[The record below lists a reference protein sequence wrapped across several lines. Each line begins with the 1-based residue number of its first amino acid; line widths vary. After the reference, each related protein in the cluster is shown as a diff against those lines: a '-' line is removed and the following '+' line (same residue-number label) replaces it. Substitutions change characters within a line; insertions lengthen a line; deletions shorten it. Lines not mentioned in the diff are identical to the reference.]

1 MTKLL
6 FFWRELSSTFWFIP
20 VLIVAATVLLAMFLL
35 HLDSSFEPSQ
45 DGLGR
50 YLFIASTDSARSVL
64 STISGAMIG
73 VAGTVFSMTL
83 VVLTMASSQF
93 GSRLIKNFMYVRLNQ
108 VVLGT
113 YISTYLYCLLIL
125 NTVKETEATAYIPSL
140 SILVALLAAIG
151 NILLLI
157 VFIHRIASSIQAE
170 SVIKDISAT
179 IEHNVRTL
187 FPDAMTEDESSA
199 PLLDKKAVASLYEHK
214 QVVAAP
220 DNGYLQYVDQ
230 DRLLNLARQAE
241 GVVQL
246 HRRSGHY
253 LVAGMPMAVLYT
265 SEGVEEAVLDKIE
278 QQFIIGRARTSQQD
292 IEFSLHQMVEI
303 ASRALSPGV
312 NDPYTAIACIDSLTA
327 TMCHLAQQAFPP
339 TAIRDE
345 KNDLRLLVSAISY
358 EDVLDTA
365 FHQIR
370 QFSSGSPAVMI
381 RLMEA
386 LVNIYSFT
394 KQPNHQAAVIKHA
407 QMVFRAGEQSIKEPN
422 DLADLREAGES
433 LLGKRA

>member
-1 MTKLL
+1 MKKLL

-64 STISGAMIG
+64 STISAAMIG

-140 SILVALLAAIG
+140 SILVALLAAVG

-187 FPDAMTEDESSA
+187 FPDVMAEDESSE
-199 PLLDKKAVASLYEHK
+199 PLLKKETVASLYEHK
-214 QVVAAP
+214 QVVEAP
-220 DNGYLQYVDQ
+220 ENGYLQYVDK
-230 DRLLNLARQAE
+230 DRLLSLAKQAE
-241 GVVQL
+241 GVIQL
-246 HRRSGHY
+246 YKRSGHY
-253 LVAGMPMAVLYT
+253 LVAGMPLAEIYT
-265 SEGVEEAVLDKIE
+265 SQAVEELVIGRIQ

-292 IEFSLHQMVEI
+292 IEFSIHQMVEI

-345 KNDLRLLVSAISY
+345 ENDLRIIARAIRF

-386 LVNIYSFT
+386 MVNIHSFT
-394 KQPNHQAAVIKHA
+394 KKPARQAAVLKHA
-407 QMVFRAGEQSIKEPN
+407 AMIFRAGEQSINEPN

-433 LLGKRA
+433 LLEKRA